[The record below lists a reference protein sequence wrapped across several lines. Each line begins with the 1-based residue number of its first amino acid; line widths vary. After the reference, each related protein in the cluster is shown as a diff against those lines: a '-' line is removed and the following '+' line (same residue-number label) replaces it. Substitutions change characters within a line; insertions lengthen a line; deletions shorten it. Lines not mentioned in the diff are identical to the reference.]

1 MNLIKAQPKRFL
13 RRRVGNGGLN
23 LDSCARGPQSP
34 AEAILDG
41 AYVVLR
47 AHEASGSGLRF

>member
-13 RRRVGNGGLN
+13 LVGNGGLN

-47 AHEASGSGLRF
+47 AHEASGPGLRF